1 MATPEEV
8 CRAACPLATRD
19 EVAYGHRNARKL
31 CSCVKEFPQT
41 GSQEENDESSTV
53 QSLRIWLEGQPAVC
67 RSGRANEGRPQR
79 AGLWRPDRSGYQALA
94 TELDLGLLLPCNVV
108 VYETEGGSI
117 VQAMDPE
124 PVLGL
129 VGNSRLEPIA
139 REVKARLQAALT
151 GLSR

>member
-1 MATPEEV
+1 MSLVQYSPYGFGLKVNLPYAEAVERTKAALKEQGFGVLTEV
-8 CRAACPLATRD
+8 DIKQTMKEKRGVDFRPYVILGACNPSLA
-19 EVAYGHRNARKL
+19 E
-31 CSCVKEFPQT
+31 
-41 GSQEENDESSTV
+41 
-53 QSLRIWLEGQPAVC
+53 
-67 RSGRANEGRPQR
+67 
-79 AGLWRPDRSGYQALA
+79 QALA

-151 GLSR
+151 GLNR

>member
-1 MATPEEV
+1 MNLEQSSPYGFGLKVNLPYAEAVERTKAALKEQGFGVLTEV
-8 CRAACPLATRD
+8 DIKQTMKEKRGVDFRPYVILGACNPPLA
-19 EVAYGHRNARKL
+19 E
-31 CSCVKEFPQT
+31 
-41 GSQEENDESSTV
+41 
-53 QSLRIWLEGQPAVC
+53 
-67 RSGRANEGRPQR
+67 
-79 AGLWRPDRSGYQALA
+79 QALA